1 MGPAST
7 FSYKPWLHQQ
17 NHSSSSPIARGM
29 ELGVPPGN
37 FSPRPASHQYAKRL
51 HPTPND
57 IPSNRY
63 WNENTKTW
71 ETPIHREMTASRH
84 LLSSDTKLPPT
95 ITRIPRTSRRY
106 SREGA
111 ITSVPPLTPSS
122 KKILQLAGS
131 EPRSEMAFPEK
142 YQRINQRALSPAP
155 SSYSESLYDMGETSL
170 NLDNE
175 PGFSSSRKN
184 NQPEN
189 YREIVQE
196 VESRWSSGDSLPN
209 PEQLGRGILRP
220 FYKVSEQM
228 VDAISSVTSLM
239 HKERPTKAHSKKLEQ
254 NKNTTLRDL
263 LAEERA
269 PKDERRS
276 WSFEDSVESQ
286 YEHELREANFSNLMP
301 EPLVIR
307 SKRQTKKLALNTKN
321 NRLRN
326 TRDPVERDIDE
337 MLSSMHETKLYN
349 TLNTPVFDEGDTSTR
364 MVPPPLKIK
373 HRIFGTGNHPLKSPF
388 PFRHGPAIPET
399 IDETGPNERTF
410 NKRVTGAMKHLSLSP
425 TYSQRGVISN
435 GARRPNGPD
444 TPLPGK
450 SPFKAFF
457 PSVDTT
463 MQKGG
468 VHIQEAVTKVKRTVR
483 FKSSVLRK
491 RESLKKSIVY
501 VGISDQSPGMTS
513 KYEQ

>member
-1 MGPAST
+1 MEPDSA

-29 ELGVPPGN
+29 DLGALPGN
-37 FSPRPASHQYAKRL
+37 FSRLASHHYAERL
-51 HPTPND
+51 DPTPND
-57 IPSNRY
+57 IPFNRY

-71 ETPIHREMTASRH
+71 ETPIHREMTASRQ

-95 ITRIPRTSRRY
+95 ITRTPRTSRRY

-111 ITSVPPLTPSS
+111 ISSVPPLTPSS
-122 KKILQLAGS
+122 CKILQMTGS
-131 EPRSEMAFPEK
+131 ETRFERAFPEK
-142 YQRINQRALSPAP
+142 YQRIDQRALSPAP
-155 SSYSESLYDMGETSL
+155 SNYSESLYDEAETSL
-170 NLDNE
+170 NLENE
-175 PGFSSSRKN
+175 AGFSSSRKN
-184 NQPEN
+184 NEPEN
-189 YREIVQE
+189 YRDIVQE
-196 VESRWSSGDSLPN
+196 EESRWSSGDSLPN

-228 VDAISSVTSLM
+228 DDAISSVTSLR

-254 NKNTTLRDL
+254 NENTTLRDL

-269 PKDERRS
+269 QQDERRS
-276 WSFEDSVESQ
+276 WSFENSVESQ
-286 YEHELREANFSNLMP
+286 CKHELREADFRYLMP
-301 EPLVIR
+301 EPLVLR
-307 SKRQTKKLALNTKN
+307 PKRQTKKLSLNTKN
-321 NRLRN
+321 NRLKI

-337 MLSSMHETKLYN
+337 MLSSMQETKLYN
-349 TLNTPVFDEGDTSTR
+349 TPITSVFNEGNNSTR

-373 HRIFGTGNHPLKSPF
+373 HTIFGTGNHPLKSPF

-399 IDETGPNERTF
+399 IDETCPNERTF
-410 NKRVTGAMKHLSLSP
+410 NKRITGAMKHLWLSP

-435 GARRPNGPD
+435 GARRPSGPD

-457 PSVDTT
+457 PSVETK